1 MLMKITG
8 KTFLIVKSIIVEPAR
23 NVIRLVENSLQL
35 YMCASF

>member
-8 KTFLIVKSIIVEPAR
+8 KTFLIVKSIIVNPTR
-23 NVIRLVENSLQL
+23 IVIRLVENSLQL